1 MEIRRQPPRY
11 PRGGPSCLLFLVL
24 ISVAIVAGYIFV
36 NRATVIDAIVP
47 DPTLVPTKSPAS
59 YAVRAELFKKDG
71 EYDKAIEAWQSAV
84 ALAPN
89 NTAYYKPLINLL
101 VQQKRS
107 AEALEL
113 AQKANELLPANDD
126 LWVATSSAYLRYAWD
141 LADAGKDA
149 EETYARAVE
158 AARAAIKIN
167 PTNAEAYA
175 YLTGGLIGLGSD
187 FLPEARE
194 MSMIAYGL
202 EPENPIVLYN
212 SAQALINEG
221 YYDTAQK
228 YLELALEYDKTHQ
241 SIDTYTSLARLYYFD
256 SGAQKAILLIKDA
269 LEYNPENP
277 ELYDTLAYFYIL
289 AGAYPQAEENA
300 KLAVQFAPNMARAH
314 ARYGY
319 ALFKN
324 NNNYKAAIPELTK
337 AIEMYE
343 APNENTA
350 LYFVLLGVA
359 QLYLDSKNCSIAIP
373 LFESSLEVALPD
385 SPAKLNAEEGIK
397 LCREAGELP

>member
-11 PRGGPSCLLFLVL
+11 PRGGPSCLLFIVV
-24 ISVAIVAGYIFV
+24 IVAAIVAGYIFI
-36 NRATVIDAIVP
+36 NRAIVIDAVMP
-47 DPTLVPTKSPAS
+47 DPTAIPTRSPAS
-59 YAVRAELFKKDG
+59 YAVRGELFKKDG
-71 EYDKAIEAWQSAV
+71 EYDQAIEAWQSAV
-84 ALAPN
+84 ELDPN
-89 NTAYYKPLINLL
+89 NTSYYKPLISLL

-113 AQKANELLPANDD
+113 AEKANLLLPDNDD
-126 LWVATSSAYLRYAWD
+126 LWVATSSAYLRYAED
-141 LADAGKDA
+141 LLSEGKDA
-149 EETYARAVE
+149 EESYARAVE
-158 AARAAIKIN
+158 SARTAVKID

-175 YLTGGLIGLGSD
+175 YLTGGLVGLGED
-187 FLPEARE
+187 FIPQARE

-202 EPENPIVLYN
+202 DPENPIVLYQ
-212 SAQALINEG
+212 SAQALINQG

-228 YLELALEYDKTHQ
+228 YLELALEYDTKHQ

-256 SGAQKAILLIKDA
+256 SGAQRAILLIKDA
-269 LEYNPENP
+269 LEYNPENA

-300 KLAVQFAPNMARAH
+300 KLAVQYAPNMARAH

-324 NNNYKAAIPELTK
+324 NNNYKSAIPALTK
-337 AIEMYE
+337 ATEMYV

-350 LYFVLLGVA
+350 LYFVLLGLA
-359 QLYLDSKNCSIAIP
+359 QVYLDVKNCSTAMP
-373 LFESSLEVALPD
+373 LFESSLEAALPD
-385 SPAKLNAEEGIK
+385 SPAELNAQEGIR
-397 LCREAGELP
+397 LCREAGWTP